1 MQEKVKR
8 AIEMLEQ
15 IAEDNSIPRNIR
27 KGATEAKER
36 LINEKEPLD
45 VRASSAIFIMDELAN
60 DQNLPLHGRTVVWNI
75 MSQLEALF
83 ADEVKK

>member
-36 LINEKEPLD
+36 LMNEKEPLD